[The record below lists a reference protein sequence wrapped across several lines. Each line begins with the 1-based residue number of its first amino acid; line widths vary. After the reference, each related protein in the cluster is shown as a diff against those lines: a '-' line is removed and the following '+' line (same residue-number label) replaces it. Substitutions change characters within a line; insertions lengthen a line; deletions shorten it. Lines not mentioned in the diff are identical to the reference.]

1 MGPYLILA
9 LAGWALGNQRYL
21 DSPIVLVHCQDLKK
35 VPQLSGVVLWLEAPR
50 PTCASAVPMLGAST
64 MGRTFQEFPSVDVL
78 PPEEGAVLADVISVG
93 SVGSAISVDVTSFFF
108 GVMPSY
114 RPPSLFFLWMF
125 RVHYI
130 HSLCIRWILA
140 LYGL

>member
-1 MGPYLILA
+1 MGPYLIVA

-35 VPQLSGVVLWLEAPR
+35 VPQLSGVVSWLEAPR

-93 SVGSAISVDVTSFFF
+93 SVGSAISVDVTSFFLELCHHTVLPVCSSCGCF
-108 GVMPSY
+108 V
-114 RPPSLFFLWMF
+114 
-125 RVHYI
+125 YI
-130 HSLCIRWILA
+130 TSILCV
-140 LYGL
+140 